1 MKLDKNGYKSLH
13 EREGLRLK
21 PYLDTRGIPTISLGV
36 TYYPNGKKV
45 TMKDKPLT
53 LKEAQELGKTTADD
67 FAKFVDSKLTK
78 PVNQNQFNALVSIA
92 YNIGK
97 TAFSNS
103 TLLRYVNIDP
113 NQLIIA
119 DAFAMWRKNTEL
131 YGRRASEIK
140 QYFDYTNA
148 TKGVNDYIDK
158 IIKLKL
164 TTK

>member
-1 MKLDKNGYKSLH
+1 MKLDQNGYKALH

-21 PYLDTRGIPTISLGV
+21 PYLDTRGIPTIAMGN
-36 TYYPNGKKV
+36 TYYLDGRKV
-45 TMKDKPLT
+45 KLTDKPLT
-53 LKEAQELGKTTADD
+53 IEQANELAKIVADD
-67 FAKFVDSKLTK
+67 FAKFVDSKITK

-97 TAFSNS
+97 TAFANS

-113 NQLIIA
+113 NNLIIA

-140 QYFDYTNA
+140 QYFDYTR
-148 TKGVNDYIDK
+148 VNQYIDN

-164 TTK
+164 TLK

>member
-1 MKLDKNGYKSLH
+1 MKLDQNGYKALH

-21 PYLDTRGIPTISLGV
+21 PYLDTRGIPTIAMGN
-36 TYYPNGKKV
+36 TYYLDGRKI

-53 LKEAQELGKTTADD
+53 KQQAEELGKITADD
-67 FAKFVDSKLTK
+67 FAKFVDSKLKK
-78 PVNQNQFNALVSIA
+78 PVTQNQFNALVSIA

-113 NQLIIA
+113 NQIIVA
-119 DAFAMWRKNTEL
+119 DAIAMWRKNTEL
-131 YGRRASEIK
+131 YGRRAGESK
-140 QYFDYTNA
+140 QYFDYPNA
-148 TKGVNDYIDK
+148 TKKIKDYVDS

-164 TTK
+164 TLK